1 MVCKVCLRLL
11 ITCQYNAVKC
21 SPFAMTKIAEEDS
34 ACCPKKC
41 LMFFLFLEKVMRNV
55 LFDAMMISTGL

>member
-1 MVCKVCLRLL
+1 MVCKVFLRLL

-21 SPFAMTKIAEEDS
+21 SSFAMTKIAEEDS

-41 LMFFLFLEKVMRNV
+41 LMFFSFFRESDEKCA
-55 LFDAMMISTGL
+55 F